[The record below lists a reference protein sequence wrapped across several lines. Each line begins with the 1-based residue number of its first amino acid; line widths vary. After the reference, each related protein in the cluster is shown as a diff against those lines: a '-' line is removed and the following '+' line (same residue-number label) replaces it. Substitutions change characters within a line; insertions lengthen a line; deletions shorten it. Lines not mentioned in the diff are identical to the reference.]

1 MGAQVTSSDPEVSVV
16 FPCLNEAETLE
27 ACVRRTLTALEGA
40 GIPGEV
46 VVADNGSTDGSQD
59 IARRAGARVVDVPHR
74 GYGNALRGG
83 FLAARGRFLIHLDSD
98 LSYPI
103 EAIPRFVE
111 ELRRGPD
118 LVMGSRLRGTIAP
131 GAMPFL
137 HRYVGTPVLTG
148 ISNLFFGCGVS
159 DNNCG
164 MRGLRRDAFD
174 KLDLRTGGMEF
185 ASEMI
190 IKASLLGLRI
200 VEIPIDFAP
209 DQRGRPPHLRTFRD
223 GWRHLRFMLLFSP
236 TWLFA
241 VPGLLLTL
249 GGAATLALVVTGADP
264 RLGLATGF
272 TAHAAVVLGVQT
284 LLLGVA
290 SQGVAHL
297 ARLRGSS
304 ALARIFAWLTLERGL
319 LIGGVLVAGGGG
331 ILGHALWTIADF
343 MGGAGYVTGTIDVP
357 STRLALLAATIIV
370 TGLQLSAGAFF
381 MSLFSIDAPQRD

>member
-1 MGAQVTSSDPEVSVV
+1 MSDEPEVSVV

-27 ACVRRTLTALEGA
+27 ACVRRTLAALEGA
-40 GIPGEV
+40 GIQGEV
-46 VVADNGSTDGSQD
+46 IVADNGSSDGSQD
-59 IARRAGARVVDVPHR
+59 IARRAGARVVDVPRR

-83 FLAARGRFLIHLDSD
+83 FLAARGRYLIHLDSD

-103 EAIPRFVE
+103 EAIPRFVD
-111 ELRRGPD
+111 ELRQGPD

-174 KLDLRTGGMEF
+174 RLDLRTGGMEF

-190 IKASLLGLRI
+190 IKSALLGLRI

-236 TWLFA
+236 TWLFV

-249 GGAATLALVVTGADP
+249 GGLGALGLVVTGADP
-264 RLGLATGF
+264 RVGLATGF
-272 TAHAAVVLGVQT
+272 TAHAAIVLGLQT

-297 ARLRGSS
+297 ARLRASS
-304 ALARIFAWLTLERGL
+304 PLARIFAWLTLERGL
-319 LIGGVLVAGGGG
+319 VMGGALVVAGMGL
-331 ILGHALWTIADF
+331 LGHSLWTIADF
-343 MGGAGYVTGTIDVP
+343 MRGTGYVAGTVDVP
-357 STRLALLAATIIV
+357 STRLALLAATLVV
-370 TGLQLSAGAFF
+370 TGLQLAAGSFF
-381 MSLFSIDAPQRD
+381 MSLFTIDAPERD